1 MWKEGLRL
9 PHDQVIY
16 TTRNRL
22 FKWGVQ
28 AGSRGRCKSSRTS
41 VLLVSWCWIPPQPL
55 IWRKFSMVMKR
66 PIKGEISL
74 NTLSTKIRMEENYK
88 TILPRQPV
96 CPLRHHYHTSQVT
109 YLQQLR
115 ISTSLSLSISPFRRN
130 RKSLRK
136 RWLQSM
142 LRAGSTS
149 PSSPEK
155 RRPIHLHHLWRLRT
169 TSRRTDI
176 K

>member
-1 MWKEGLRL
+1 
-9 PHDQVIY
+9 
-16 TTRNRL
+16 
-22 FKWGVQ
+22 
-28 AGSRGRCKSSRTS
+28 
-41 VLLVSWCWIPPQPL
+41 
-55 IWRKFSMVMKR
+55 MVMKR

-130 RKSLRK
+130 RKKSQKKMIAINASCRLNITFLSRK
-136 RWLQSM
+136 K
-142 LRAGSTS
+142 TPDS
-149 PSSPEK
+149 PSPSLETANDVQENGYKINVCYRHPNFIFERSQEGMVAILAKRCLFTSGFLASP
-155 RRPIHLHHLWRLRT
+155 HLPWQLANPSLEVRLH
-169 TSRRTDI
+169 I
-176 K
+176 